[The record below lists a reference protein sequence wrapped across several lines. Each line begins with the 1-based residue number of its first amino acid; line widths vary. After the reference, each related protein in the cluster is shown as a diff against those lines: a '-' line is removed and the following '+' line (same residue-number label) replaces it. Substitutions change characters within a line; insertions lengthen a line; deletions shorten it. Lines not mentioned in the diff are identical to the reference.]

1 MVRLTES
8 VLASRPLVVLVGP
21 TAVGKSDI
29 GLRLARALETDL
41 LTADSRQV
49 YRGMDIATDKPT
61 AAQQQEVPHR
71 LIDLVDPDES
81 FNAGQY
87 RDLALQEIERLYE
100 ERRLP
105 LIVGGTGLYVRT
117 LIHGLCDAPRA
128 DQAFR
133 ASLLQKA
140 QGQGRYFLHAELAQ
154 VDPELAARLH
164 PHDEVKIVR
173 ALEVFHLSG
182 RRLSDVQQ
190 QHRFAEHPFS
200 VLMIGLNRERAP
212 LYRRI
217 DERVESMFA
226 RGVVEETAHLL
237 AKGYGREAGA
247 MKGLGYQQVAGY
259 LAGDYD
265 RGEALRLLQRDT
277 RHYAKRQLT
286 WFRKEPGLQWRLLG
300 EQDAPEDVAGGLM
313 EVVRSFIRNLEQ
325 RRLPNMPALLTREME
340 STS

>member
-1 MVRLTES
+1 MIRLTES
-8 VLASRPLVVLVGP
+8 VLASRPLMVLVGP
-21 TAVGKSDI
+21 TAVGKSNI
-29 GLRLARALETDL
+29 GIRLARALDTDL

-61 AAQQQEVPHR
+61 VAQREAVPHR
-71 LIDLVDPDES
+71 LIDLVNPDES

-87 RDLALQEIERLYE
+87 RHLALQEIERLYG

-128 DQAFR
+128 DQTFR

-140 QGQGRYFLHAELAQ
+140 QGQGRSFLHAELAQ

-182 RRLSDVQQ
+182 RRLSDVQR
-190 QHRFAEHPFS
+190 QHRFAEQPFS
-200 VLMIGLNRERAP
+200 VLMIGLNRERAQ

-217 DERVESMFA
+217 DERVETMFA
-226 RGVVEETAHLL
+226 RGVVEETAQLL
-237 AKGYGREAGA
+237 AKGYGRETGA

-265 RGEALRLLQRDT
+265 RAEALRLLKRDT
-277 RHYAKRQLT
+277 RHFAKRQLT
-286 WFRKEPGLQWRLLG
+286 WFRKEPGLQWWMLT
-300 EQDAPEDVAGGLM
+300 EQDAPEDVAGRLM
-313 EVVRSFIRNLEQ
+313 KTIHTFVQKLNDERQPHR
-325 RRLPNMPALLTREME
+325 PAPLTIGME